1 MKNLRNIS
9 LTIGIIL
16 IVELAHAQAKVYYG
30 KVYAFKDL
38 PLNNIQ
44 VEAKKAKT
52 KTMTDSLGY
61 FRINCEEK
69 DRLEFSG
76 EGFQKE
82 KIKPD
87 EKTRLEVKLIFRGSN
102 KNVQK
107 AVEAGHVEKDR
118 LMNSIEHE
126 HEYNF
131 EYYNYASI
139 FEAIDKLYEDNYD
152 IEVRGGSVYVRPD
165 NKSSFPTSPAV
176 FIVNGRLAL
185 DLSTIQTRD
194 IKLIKV
200 IPDGSARYGAR
211 AANGAVLISTSN

>member
-1 MKNLRNIS
+1 MKRLLLT
-9 LTIGIIL
+9 LTIAIAVISGI
-16 IVELAHAQAKVYYG
+16 AQTKSYYG

-38 PLNNIQ
+38 PLNKIQ

-52 KTMTDSLGY
+52 TTTTDSLGY
-61 FRINCEEK
+61 FRILCEEK

-82 KIKPD
+82 KIKPG
-87 EKTRLEVKLIFRGSN
+87 ENSRLEVKLIFREGD
-102 KNVQK
+102 KNIEK
-107 AVEAGHVEKDR
+107 AVEAGHVTKQQ
-118 LMNSIEHE
+118 LLNSIEQQ

-152 IEVRGGSVYVRPD
+152 IEVRGRSVFVRPD

-185 DLSTIQTRD
+185 DLSTLQTRD

-211 AANGAVLISTSN
+211 AANGAVLITTEAE